1 MKRSKLFWRSLL
13 MSLAVILPF
22 YLVVA
27 AYGFSRAA
35 PVQEIRTDVPITH
48 PTSTDAKTLLV
59 MTGAEEPEHFVLL
72 RFDAMENR
80 VATMAV
86 PAQLAVPGTG
96 GQQSLLQAVQS
107 AGPAQ
112 AAELLYQVLGV
123 PVSDYVYCDGEL
135 LAQLTAGLGNA
146 SMSLANYM
154 SAATLGEL
162 QLSIPGVG
170 SMALNTELF
179 SQVLQ
184 AGAANPEREL
194 LLRAEGYL
202 AFLKAGMEHLTQ
214 VLPDAMRTAVSQCST
229 ALTATKI
236 YDYERIFRFLEKQS
250 PECRSFTLP
259 GEYGEDGLFRPGRQA
274 DAVVQSFLSGDEAD

>member
-35 PVQEIRTDVPITH
+35 PVQEIRADVPITH

-107 AGPAQ
+107 AARSAPSRNSSGRSFPPSAPARSPDSRSGCLKRFFRTDRRPASLGEPVFSARNQ
-112 AAELLYQVLGV
+112 RQTGKDLLY
-123 PVSDYVYCDGEL
+123 
-135 LAQLTAGLGNA
+135 
-146 SMSLANYM
+146 
-154 SAATLGEL
+154 
-162 QLSIPGVG
+162 
-170 SMALNTELF
+170 
-179 SQVLQ
+179 
-184 AGAANPEREL
+184 
-194 LLRAEGYL
+194 
-202 AFLKAGMEHLTQ
+202 
-214 VLPDAMRTAVSQCST
+214 
-229 ALTATKI
+229 
-236 YDYERIFRFLEKQS
+236 
-250 PECRSFTLP
+250 
-259 GEYGEDGLFRPGRQA
+259 
-274 DAVVQSFLSGDEAD
+274 